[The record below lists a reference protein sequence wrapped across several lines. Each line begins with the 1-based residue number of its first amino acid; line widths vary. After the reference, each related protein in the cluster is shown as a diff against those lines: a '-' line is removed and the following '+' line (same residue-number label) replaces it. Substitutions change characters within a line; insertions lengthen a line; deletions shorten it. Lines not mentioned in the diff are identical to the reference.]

1 MKRLKDVN
9 INDKE
14 LQGEELV
21 FKALLDRVETAK
33 TKNGNDYLILEIED
47 QGVKETIRIF
57 DLKDVYLEV
66 GRVYAFKCTVGEYNG
81 KPQFKYVDYRDSVGD
96 PTDYLNKVENIRLY
110 AEFIGHSIAY
120 MAEPLKTIVKNLY
133 IKYQEEFLVYP
144 AARSMHHDLIGGLA
158 MHTGTMLMNAQD
170 LQKRYEY
177 LNLDLINAIIVLHDL
192 GKIREYKMY
201 TNGSVEYSVEGS
213 MLGHITLILG
223 EVELE
228 HSKLN
233 NLTPQDESLILA
245 LKNGVASHHGR
256 LEWGSPVKPATGE
269 ARLVHHLDMIDADM
283 YKSSRELSNMKSGEV
298 NVNFDNR
305 YEFDTHYKI

>member
-1 MKRLKDVN
+1 MKRLKDIN
-9 INDKE
+9 IRNKE
-14 LQGEELV
+14 LQGKDLV

-57 DLKDVYLEV
+57 NLKDVYLEV

-81 KPQFKYVDYRDSVGD
+81 KPQFKYVDYRDSVED
-96 PTDYLNKVENIRLY
+96 PTEYLNKVENISFY
-110 AEFIGHSIAY
+110 TDFIEHSIGH
-120 MAEPLKTIVKNLY
+120 MEEPLKIIVRNLY
-133 IKYQEEFLVYP
+133 VKYQYEFSIYP
-144 AARSMHHDLIGGLA
+144 AARSMHHNQIGGLA

-177 LNLDLINAIIVLHDL
+177 LNLDLINAIIILHDL
-192 GKIREYKMY
+192 GKIREYKLY
-201 TNGSVEYSVEGS
+201 TNASVEYSTEGS

-223 EVELE
+223 EIELE
-228 HSKLN
+228 HSKLD
-233 NLTPQDESLILA
+233 NLTTQDESLILA
-245 LKNGVASHHGR
+245 LKNGVASHHGK

-283 YKSSRELSNMKSGEV
+283 YRVNAVTSKQESGTVEV
-298 NVNFDNR
+298 TFNNR
-305 YEFDTHYKI
+305 PDIETYYKL

>member
-57 DLKDVYLEV
+57 NLKDVYLEV
-66 GRVYAFKCTVGEYNG
+66 GRVYAFKCIVGEYNG
-81 KPQFKYVDYRDSVGD
+81 KPQFKYVDYKYSVGD
-96 PTDYLNKVENIRLY
+96 PTEYLNKADNIRLY

-177 LNLDLINAIIVLHDL
+177 LNLDLINAIIILHDL

-223 EVELE
+223 EIELE
-228 HSKLN
+228 HSKLY

-245 LKNGVASHHGR
+245 LKNGVASHHGK

-269 ARLVHHLDMIDADM
+269 ARLVHHLDMIDSDM
-283 YKSSRELSNMKSGEV
+283 YRVEDMTNKQESGTVEV
-298 NVNFDNR
+298 TFNNR
-305 YEFDTHYKI
+305 PDIETYYKL